1 MGKTNMKKTSLILWL
16 LPLLSA
22 GVLTAQAAPGDL
34 DTTFN
39 GTGMITTPVSNG
51 DATAYDVAVQGD
63 GKIVTVGTAK
73 GASDFDW
80 ALVRYLSDGSL
91 DTTFGNGGKVITPLG
106 VRDELAVA
114 VALQNDGKIIA
125 AGSYLADNFGNLNQT
140 GALVRYN
147 SDGTIDTTFGTDGVA
162 TGLFSGIN
170 AVVIQTD
177 GKIVAAGYNATGGYG
192 VVQRFNSDG
201 TNDSTFIGDPI
212 ISFGFG
218 RTDSLSSVALQTN
231 GKIVVAGASEAGS
244 PQFAFARL
252 NSNGTLDTTFD
263 TDGLLIVPL
272 GGAALEVAV
281 QADGKIVAA
290 GYADLDFAVVRLK
303 SDGTL
308 DPSFA
313 GDGIVTTNVVG
324 YDVGTDMLIQP
335 NGKIIVAG
343 YSNALGGAHFA
354 VVSYNSDGSLNTPF
368 GTDGV
373 VQIDFG
379 STSELAYGLTLDYD
393 GNLVVAGGSGGLF
406 AVARLLSDTPPP
418 ANTPPVAVDDTYI
431 ANGPIACPTPSST
444 SDTAPGVLRN
454 DTDKEGNPLTAQ
466 LVTPPTRGTVTLNPD
481 GSFSYVTS
489 DCGLTGTDSFT
500 YRASDGQDLSNE
512 ATVTII
518 LDSGAAA
525 NEVLL
530 NISTRLQVLTD
541 DKVLIGGFI
550 ISGDESKTVI
560 LRAIGPALADF
571 GISDPLADPV
581 LELHAADGSLIMSN
595 DNWKMDQQSEIE
607 MTGLAPT
614 KELESAILA
623 TLDPGAYTA
632 IVSGKDGGTGVGL
645 VEVYDLDAAAAS
657 ELANI
662 STRGF
667 VETGNNVMIGG
678 FILGGDTD
686 TSNVLIRAIGP
697 TLTDFGVAGALED
710 PTLELHDAQG
720 ALISSNDN
728 WMDDQKDEIEATGLA
743 PQDELESAILETLA
757 PGAYTAIVAGQS
769 GGTGVGLVEVY
780 RLP

>member
-1 MGKTNMKKTSLILWL
+1 MKKTLLNLWL

-22 GVLTAQAAPGDL
+22 GLLTAQAAPGDL

-63 GKIVTVGTAK
+63 GKIVTVGTAM
-73 GASDFDW
+73 GESDFDW

-91 DTTFGNGGKVITPLG
+91 DPTFGNGGKVITPLG

-125 AGSYLADNFGNLNQT
+125 AGTYLADNFGNLNQT

-162 TGLFSGIN
+162 GGFLSAIN
-170 AVVIQTD
+170 AVVIQPD
-177 GKIVAAGYNATGGYG
+177 GKIVVAGNNATGGYG
-192 VVQRFNSDG
+192 VVQRFNSNG
-201 TNDSTFIGDPI
+201 TNDSTFGSNGIGAT

-244 PQFAFARL
+244 PEFAFARL
-252 NSNGTLDTTFD
+252 NSNGTLDTAFD

-290 GYADLDFAVVRLK
+290 GYANLDFALVRLK

-308 DPSFA
+308 DNSFA
-313 GDGIVTTNVVG
+313 GDGIVTTNIIG
-324 YDVGTDMLIQP
+324 TDVGTDMLIQP

-343 YSNALGGAHFA
+343 YNGALEGAQFA

-379 STSELAYGLTLDYD
+379 SSDFAYGLTLDYD

-444 SDTAPGVLRN
+444 IDTAPGVLRN
-454 DTDKEGNPLTAQ
+454 DTDEEGNPLTAQ
-466 LVTPPTRGTVTLNPD
+466 LVNPPTRGTVTLNPD
-481 GSFSYVTS
+481 GSFFYVTS

-500 YRASDGQDLSNE
+500 YRASDGQDLSNV

-518 LDSGAAA
+518 FDAAA
-525 NEVLL
+525 AKKELL
-530 NISTRLQVLTD
+530 NISTRLQVLTE

-550 ISGDESKTVI
+550 ISGDEPKTVI

-571 GISDPLADPV
+571 GIPDTLADPV
-581 LELHAADGSLIMSN
+581 LELHAIDGSLIASN

-607 MTGLAPT
+607 MTGLAPS
-614 KELESAILA
+614 KDLESAILA

-632 IVSGKDGGTGVGL
+632 IVNGKNGGTGVGL
-645 VEVYDLDAAAAS
+645 VEVYDLDAAADS

-667 VETGNNVMIGG
+667 VETGDNLMIGG
-678 FILGGDTD
+678 FILGGDTGNSD
-686 TSNVLIRAIGP
+686 VLIRAIGP

-710 PTLELHDAQG
+710 PTLELHDVQG
-720 ALISSNDN
+720 TLISSNDN

-743 PQDELESAILETLA
+743 PQDDLESAILETLS
-757 PGAYTAIVAGQS
+757 PGAYTAIVAGQ
-769 GGTGVGLVEVY
+769 GGTTGVGLVEVY

>member
-1 MGKTNMKKTSLILWL
+1 MKKTLLNLWL

-22 GVLTAQAAPGDL
+22 GAFTVEAAPGDL

-51 DATAYDVAVQGD
+51 DASAFDVAVQGD
-63 GKIVTVGTAK
+63 GKIVTVGLAK
-73 GASDFDW
+73 GESDSDW

-106 VRDELAVA
+106 ARDDLADA

-125 AGSYLADNFGNLNQT
+125 AGYYLTDGNLYQV

-162 TGLFSGIN
+162 TGLFSVIN

-177 GKIVAAGYNATGGYG
+177 GKIVAAGNNATGGYG

-201 TNDSTFIGDPI
+201 TNDSTFVGDPI

-218 RTDSLSSVALQTN
+218 RTDFLSSVALQTD
-231 GKIVVAGASEAGS
+231 GKIVVAGASQAGS
-244 PQFAFARL
+244 PEFAFARL

-272 GGAALEVAV
+272 GGAALAVAV

-290 GYADLDFAVVRLK
+290 GYSNDNFAVVRLK

-308 DPSFA
+308 DTSFD
-313 GDGIVTTNVVG
+313 GDGIVTTDLVG
-324 YDVGTDMLIQP
+324 SDVGTDMLIQP

-343 YSNALGGAHFA
+343 YSSDLGGTHFA

-379 STSELAYGLTLDYD
+379 SASELAYGVTLDYD

-406 AVARLLSDTPPP
+406 AVARLLSDTSPPPPPPPPP
-418 ANTPPVAVDDTYI
+418 AANT
-431 ANGPIACPTPSST
+431 
-444 SDTAPGVLRN
+444 
-454 DTDKEGNPLTAQ
+454 
-466 LVTPPTRGTVTLNPD
+466 
-481 GSFSYVTS
+481 
-489 DCGLTGTDSFT
+489 
-500 YRASDGQDLSNE
+500 
-512 ATVTII
+512 
-518 LDSGAAA
+518 
-525 NEVLL
+525 LL

-550 ISGDESKTVI
+550 ISGDDPKTVI

-571 GISDPLADPV
+571 GISDALADPV

-614 KELESAILA
+614 KDLESAILA

-632 IVSGKDGGTGVGL
+632 IVSGKSGGTGVGL
-645 VEVYDLDAAAAS
+645 VELYDLDISAAS

-678 FILGGDTD
+678 FILGGDTA

-720 ALISSNDN
+720 AVMSSNDN
-728 WMDDQKDEIEATGLA
+728 WMDDQQDEIEATGLA
-743 PQDELESAILETLA
+743 PQDELESAILATLV
-757 PGAYTAIVAGQS
+757 PGAYTAIVFGAD

>member
-1 MGKTNMKKTSLILWL
+1 M
-16 LPLLSA
+16 PLLSA
-22 GVLTAQAAPGDL
+22 GAFTVQAAPGDL

-39 GTGMITTPVSNG
+39 GTGKVTTQLGAGGGSSFQ
-51 DATAYDVAVQGD
+51 DVAIQTD
-63 GKIVTVGTAK
+63 GKILAVDSAEGE
-73 GASDFDW
+73 SDLDW

-91 DTTFGNGGKVITPLG
+91 DTSFGAGGKVLTPLG
-106 VRDELAVA
+106 AHDDLAHAVA
-114 VALQNDGKIIA
+114 IQNDGKIIV
-125 AGSYLADNFGNLNQT
+125 GGLLTNSNFTRT

-147 SDGTIDTTFGTDGVA
+147 ANGAIDTTFGTDGVM
-162 TGLFSGIN
+162 TSVNFTVIN

-177 GKIVAAGYNATGGYG
+177 GKIVVAGDNATGGYG

-201 TNDSTFIGDPI
+201 TNDS
-212 ISFGFG
+212 SFGSNSNTIVSFGIG
-218 RTDSLSSVALQTN
+218 RTDFLNSVALQAN
-231 GKIVVAGASEAGS
+231 GKIIVAGGS
-244 PQFAFARL
+244 QTGNAPDFAFARL

-263 TDGLLIVPL
+263 TDGLLLVPV
-272 GGAALEVAV
+272 GAGDAAYAVAV

-290 GYADLDFAVVRLK
+290 GYRDDDFAVVRLK

-308 DPSFA
+308 DASFD
-313 GDGIVTTNVVG
+313 GDGIVTTDLVG
-324 YDVGTDMLIQP
+324 SDVGRDMLIQP

-343 YSNALGGAHFA
+343 SNSNVLEAHFA

-379 STSELAYGLTLDYD
+379 STPEFATALTLDYD
-393 GNLVVAGGSGGLF
+393 GNLVVAGNSTNLL
-406 AVARLLSDTPPP
+406 AVARLLSDTPPPPPP

-431 ANGPIACPTPSST
+431 ANGPTACPTPSFT

-454 DTDKEGNPLTAQ
+454 DTDMEGNPLTAQ

-481 GSFSYVTS
+481 GSFFYVTS

-550 ISGDESKTVI
+550 VSGDEPKTVI

-571 GISDPLADPV
+571 GISDALADPV

-595 DNWKMDQQSEIE
+595 DNWKMDQESEIE

-614 KELESAILA
+614 KDLESAILA

-632 IVSGKDGGTGVGL
+632 IVSGKNGGTGVGL
-645 VEVYDLDAAAAS
+645 VEVYDLDATAAS

-667 VETGNNVMIGG
+667 VETADNVMIGG
-678 FILGGDTD
+678 FILGGETGSA
-686 TSNVLIRAIGP
+686 TVLIRAIGP
-697 TLTDFGVAGALED
+697 TLADFGVADALAD
-710 PTLELHDAQG
+710 PTLELRDVQG
-720 ALISSNDN
+720 TLISSNDN
-728 WMDDQKDEIEATGLA
+728 WKDSQEDEIEATGLA
-743 PQDELESAILETLA
+743 PQDDLESVVFETLN